1 MEIVFE
7 CGGVTGHRLFEDL
20 RLFAFV
26 QHFGEQPEVVP
37 LGFRVF
43 GQGEEMAA
51 DQQWLIT
58 LAFGQLEVAAM
69 TFEGAFGQMLAALA
83 VDEAARV
90 IVVFEVGQGV
100 ATVFA
105 FQGQA
110 RFFEVVVAT
119 GGAAGAGFQAQ
130 VEALDNRVA
139 GDHAGVLLIGHRGQF
154 REHRLVI
161 AENELVRVG
170 AVLEVEVNAFFLAQ
184 ALDEVQIRLVVLHA
198 VDAFRIDRTGL
209 EFVGVALDAVLFQHH
224 ADDFRHA
231 EVLEDA
237 LVDAVR
243 EVSQL
248 RAQRH
253 RITGQAFA
261 RVTLR
266 GAVDL
271 AMDAAAVRR
280 QLQEGHYSSMIRGAW
295 VDSYLQTQELL
306 GLKEGQG
313 VSSEDEADY
322 KAFEARL
329 QEQMANYRK
338 TMATDEDRSE
348 FALFEKYHDTYMQIQ
363 DAVLDLH
370 KRNLEADAIK
380 LFNEK
385 LTPAWYTGRMKLND
399 IIGENKVVADTAM
412 ANIDDAV
419 ATAKVSMVISL
430 LVAVLAA
437 GLCGLLLMRAIMA
450 PMNRIVTILDIMRTG
465 DLSSRLNLDR
475 KDEFGAVETGFN
487 DMMTE
492 LTSLVSQAQ
501 RSSVQVTTSVTE
513 IAATSKQQQATATE
527 TAATTTEIGA
537 TSREIAATSRDLVRT
552 MTEVSTAADQ
562 ASVLAGSG
570 QQGLARMEDTMHSV
584 MGAADLVNAKLAILN
599 EKAGN
604 INQVVVT
611 IVKVA
616 DQTNLLSL
624 NAAIEAEKAG
634 EYGRG
639 FAVVATEVRRLAD
652 QTAVATYDIEQMV
665 REIQSAVS
673 AGVMGMDK
681 FSEEVRRGMSEV
693 QQVGEQLSQIIH
705 QVQALAPR
713 VLMVNEGMQAQAT
726 GAEQINHALVQL
738 GDASS
743 QTVESL
749 RQASFAIDELSQV
762 AVGLRSGVSR
772 FKV

>member
-1 MEIVFE
+1 MKNW
-7 CGGVTGHRLFEDL
+7 TL
-20 RLFAFV
+20 RQRILASFAV
-26 QHFGEQPEVVP
+26 II
-37 LGFRVF
+37 
-43 GQGEEMAA
+43 A
-51 DQQWLIT
+51 I
-58 LAFGQLEVAAM
+58 
-69 TFEGAFGQMLAALA
+69 MLLM
-83 VDEAARV
+83 
-90 IVVFEVGQGV
+90 
-100 ATVFA
+100 
-105 FQGQA
+105 
-110 RFFEVVVAT
+110 VVVSYSRLLKIESS
-119 GGAAGAGFQAQ
+119 
-130 VEALDNRVA
+130 EAS
-139 GDHAGVLLIGHRGQF
+139 
-154 REHRLVI
+154 
-161 AENELVRVG
+161 VR
-170 AVLEVEVNAFFLAQ
+170 
-184 ALDEVQIRLVVLHA
+184 
-198 VDAFRIDRTGL
+198 
-209 EFVGVALDAVLFQHH
+209 
-224 ADDFRHA
+224 
-231 EVLEDA
+231 EDA
-237 LVDAVR
+237 LPG
-243 EVSQL
+243 L
-248 RAQRH
+248 Y
-253 RITGQAFA
+253 
-261 RVTLR
+261 
-266 GAVDL
+266 
-271 AMDAAAVRR
+271 
-280 QLQEGHYSSMIRGAW
+280 YSSMIRGAW
-295 VDSYLQTQELL
+295 SDSYLRIQAML
-306 GLKEGQG
+306 GLEEGRG
-313 VSSEDEADY
+313 FSAKDTADFDAYSS
-322 KAFEARL
+322 RL
-329 QEQMANYRK
+329 LEQMELYRG
-338 TMATDEDRSE
+338 TIADEEDRTE
-348 FALFEKYHDTYMQIQ
+348 YAAFQQAHDQYHRILA
-363 DAVLDLH
+363 AVIDLH
-370 KRNLEADAIK
+370 KRNQEADALK
-380 LFNEK
+380 MFNDE
-385 LTPAWYTGRMKLND
+385 LTPAWTQGRVKLSE
-399 IIGENKVVADTAM
+399 ILSHNKSVADRDIA
-412 ANIDDAV
+412 AIDNAV
-419 ATAKVSMVISL
+419 LTAKTIMGISL
-430 LVAVLAA
+430 LIAVLAA

-450 PMNRIVTILDIMRTG
+450 PMNRIVQILEVMRTG
-465 DLSSRLNLDR
+465 DLSGRLNLDR

-487 DMMTE
+487 DMMAE

-562 ASVLAGSG
+562 ASVAAGSG
-570 QQGLARMEDTMHSV
+570 QQGLARMEETMHSV

-681 FSEEVRRGMSEV
+681 FSEEVRRGMAEV

-762 AVGLRSGVSR
+762 AVGLRGGVSR

>member
-1 MEIVFE
+1 MKNW
-7 CGGVTGHRLFEDL
+7 TL
-20 RLFAFV
+20 RQRILASFAV
-26 QHFGEQPEVVP
+26 II
-37 LGFRVF
+37 
-43 GQGEEMAA
+43 A
-51 DQQWLIT
+51 I
-58 LAFGQLEVAAM
+58 
-69 TFEGAFGQMLAALA
+69 MLLM
-83 VDEAARV
+83 
-90 IVVFEVGQGV
+90 
-100 ATVFA
+100 
-105 FQGQA
+105 
-110 RFFEVVVAT
+110 VVVSYS
-119 GGAAGAGFQAQ
+119 
-130 VEALDNRVA
+130 R
-139 GDHAGVLLIGHRGQF
+139 LLKI
-154 REHRLVI
+154 
-161 AENELVRVG
+161 
-170 AVLEVEVNAFFLAQ
+170 
-184 ALDEVQIRLVVLHA
+184 
-198 VDAFRIDRTGL
+198 
-209 EFVGVALDAVLFQHH
+209 
-224 ADDFRHA
+224 
-231 EVLEDA
+231 
-237 LVDAVR
+237 
-243 EVSQL
+243 EVSQE
-248 RAQRH
+248 
-253 RITGQAFA
+253 
-261 RVTLR
+261 
-266 GAVDL
+266 
-271 AMDAAAVRR
+271 AVRDDAVPGVY
-280 QLQEGHYSSMIRGAW
+280 LSSMIRSAW
-295 VDSYLQTQELL
+295 VDSYLQTIDII
-306 GLKEGQG
+306 GLR
-313 VSSEDEADY
+313 EDKTFTNTDKNDY
-322 KAFEARL
+322 KAFEARIE
-329 QEQMANYRK
+329 QQMANYEK
-338 TMATDEDRSE
+338 TVHSQADRME
-348 FALFEKYHDTYMQIQ
+348 FDNFKAAHINYNKILEQ
-363 DAVLDLH
+363 VLDRVQNNDLPAA
-370 KRNLEADAIK
+370 REMLE
-380 LFNEK
+380 EQ
-385 LTPAWYTGRMKLND
+385 LTPIWTEGRMKLND
-399 IIGENKVVADTAM
+399 IITENKNVSDRATA
-412 ANIDDAV
+412 AIDDAV
-419 ATAKVSMVISL
+419 LSAKISMGVSLII
-430 LVAVLAA
+430 AILAA

-450 PMNRIVTILDIMRTG
+450 PMQRIVEILDTMRTG
-465 DLSSRLNLDR
+465 DLSKRLNLER

-492 LTSLVSQAQ
+492 LTALVSQAQ

-537 TSREIAATSRDLVRT
+537 TSREIAATSKDLVRT

-562 ASVLAGSG
+562 ASVAAGSG
-570 QQGLARMEDTMHSV
+570 QQGLARMEETMHSV

-681 FSEEVRRGMSEV
+681 FSEEVRRGMFEV

>member
-1 MEIVFE
+1 MKNW
-7 CGGVTGHRLFEDL
+7 TL
-20 RLFAFV
+20 RQRILASFAV
-26 QHFGEQPEVVP
+26 II
-37 LGFRVF
+37 
-43 GQGEEMAA
+43 A
-51 DQQWLIT
+51 I
-58 LAFGQLEVAAM
+58 
-69 TFEGAFGQMLAALA
+69 MLLM
-83 VDEAARV
+83 
-90 IVVFEVGQGV
+90 
-100 ATVFA
+100 
-105 FQGQA
+105 
-110 RFFEVVVAT
+110 VVVSYSRLLKI
-119 GGAAGAGFQAQ
+119 
-130 VEALDNRVA
+130 EASESSVRDDA
-139 GDHAGVLLIGHRGQF
+139 IPGVY
-154 REHRLVI
+154 
-161 AENELVRVG
+161 
-170 AVLEVEVNAFFLAQ
+170 
-184 ALDEVQIRLVVLHA
+184 
-198 VDAFRIDRTGL
+198 
-209 EFVGVALDAVLFQHH
+209 
-224 ADDFRHA
+224 
-231 EVLEDA
+231 
-237 LVDAVR
+237 
-243 EVSQL
+243 
-248 RAQRH
+248 
-253 RITGQAFA
+253 
-261 RVTLR
+261 
-266 GAVDL
+266 
-271 AMDAAAVRR
+271 
-280 QLQEGHYSSMIRGAW
+280 YSSMIRGAW

-313 VSSEDEADY
+313 ISSEDAADY
-322 KAFEARL
+322 KAFESRL
-329 QEQMANYRK
+329 QEQMANYRG
-338 TMATDEDRSE
+338 TVVTDEDKLE
-348 FALFEKYHDTYMQIQ
+348 FAAFEKYHDAYLKIQ

-370 KRNLEADAIK
+370 KRNLEADAVK
-380 LFNEK
+380 LFHEQ
-385 LTPAWYTGRMKLND
+385 LTPTWYSGRMKLND
-399 IIGENKVVADTAM
+399 IIGENKKVADKAM
-412 ANIDDAV
+412 ANIDEAV
-419 ATAKVSMVISL
+419 AAAKVSMFVSL

-437 GLCGLLLMRAIMA
+437 GFCGLLLMRAIMA
-450 PMNRIVTILDIMRTG
+450 PMNRIVQILDIMRTG

-681 FSEEVRRGMSEV
+681 FSEEVRRGMAEV

>member
-1 MEIVFE
+1 MKNW
-7 CGGVTGHRLFEDL
+7 TL
-20 RLFAFV
+20 RQRILASFAV
-26 QHFGEQPEVVP
+26 II
-37 LGFRVF
+37 
-43 GQGEEMAA
+43 A
-51 DQQWLIT
+51 I
-58 LAFGQLEVAAM
+58 
-69 TFEGAFGQMLAALA
+69 MLLM
-83 VDEAARV
+83 
-90 IVVFEVGQGV
+90 
-100 ATVFA
+100 
-105 FQGQA
+105 
-110 RFFEVVVAT
+110 VVASYSRLLSIQT
-119 GGAAGAGFQAQ
+119 SEET
-130 VEALDNRVA
+130 VRNDSIP
-139 GDHAGVLLIGHRGQF
+139 GVY
-154 REHRLVI
+154 
-161 AENELVRVG
+161 
-170 AVLEVEVNAFFLAQ
+170 
-184 ALDEVQIRLVVLHA
+184 
-198 VDAFRIDRTGL
+198 
-209 EFVGVALDAVLFQHH
+209 
-224 ADDFRHA
+224 
-231 EVLEDA
+231 
-237 LVDAVR
+237 
-243 EVSQL
+243 
-248 RAQRH
+248 
-253 RITGQAFA
+253 
-261 RVTLR
+261 
-266 GAVDL
+266 
-271 AMDAAAVRR
+271 
-280 QLQEGHYSSMIRGAW
+280 YSSMIRSAW
-295 VDSYLQTQELL
+295 VDSYVLTLQLVGSATQRDLTNEDRKLYASYEDRLNREL
-306 GLKEGQG
+306 
-313 VSSEDEADY
+313 D
-322 KAFEARL
+322 
-329 QEQMANYRK
+329 NYR
-338 TMATDEDRSE
+338 TTIFDDEDRAA
-348 FALFEKYHDTYMQIQ
+348 FDQFERIHVQYAK
-363 DAVLDLH
+363 VLADV
-370 KRNLEADAIK
+370 LERYQAKKTEQADAM
-380 LFNEK
+380 
-385 LTPAWYTGRMKLND
+385 LTEHLAPLWAEGRKQLNT
-399 IIGENKVVADTAM
+399 IIETNRTA
-412 ANIDDAV
+412 ANQASETIAHAV
-419 ATAKVSMVISL
+419 MTAKVSMLISL
-430 LVAVLAA
+430 AIAVLAA
-437 GLCGLLLMRAIMA
+437 ALCGYLLLQAIMS
-450 PMNRIVTILDIMRTG
+450 PMQRIVSILETMRSG
-465 DLSSRLNLDR
+465 DLSLRLNLER

-552 MTEVSTAADQ
+552 MTEVTSAADQ
-562 ASVLAGSG
+562 ASILAGSG
-570 QQGLARMEDTMHSV
+570 QQGLARMEETMHQV

-693 QQVGEQLSQIIH
+693 TQVGEQLSQIIH

-726 GAEQINHALVQL
+726 GAEQINQALVQL

>member
-1 MEIVFE
+1 MKNWTLRQRILASFAVIIAIMLLM
-7 CGGVTGHRLFEDL
+7 VVVSYSRLLKIE
-20 RLFAFV
+20 A
-26 QHFGEQPEVVP
+26 
-37 LGFRVF
+37 
-43 GQGEEMAA
+43 GEERM
-51 DQQWLIT
+51 
-58 LAFGQLEVAAM
+58 
-69 TFEGAFGQMLAALA
+69 
-83 VDEAARV
+83 R
-90 IVVFEVGQGV
+90 
-100 ATVFA
+100 
-105 FQGQA
+105 
-110 RFFEVVVAT
+110 
-119 GGAAGAGFQAQ
+119 
-130 VEALDNRVA
+130 N
-139 GDHAGVLLIGHRGQF
+139 
-154 REHRLVI
+154 
-161 AENELVRVG
+161 
-170 AVLEVEVNAFFLAQ
+170 
-184 ALDEVQIRLVVLHA
+184 
-198 VDAFRIDRTGL
+198 
-209 EFVGVALDAVLFQHH
+209 DAVPGVYF
-224 ADDFRHA
+224 
-231 EVLEDA
+231 
-237 LVDAVR
+237 
-243 EVSQL
+243 
-248 RAQRH
+248 
-253 RITGQAFA
+253 
-261 RVTLR
+261 
-266 GAVDL
+266 
-271 AMDAAAVRR
+271 
-280 QLQEGHYSSMIRGAW
+280 SSMIRSAW
-295 VDSYLQTQELL
+295 VDSYIQTQEII
-306 GLKEGQG
+306 GLKQNQDI
-313 VSSEDEADY
+313 SAEDVADFKSFEQHLVTQMGNY
-322 KAFEARL
+322 KQTINSREDQNEFDAFEKDHQDFNR
-329 QEQMANYRK
+329 
-338 TMATDEDRSE
+338 
-348 FALFEKYHDTYMQIQ
+348 IQ
-363 DAVLDLH
+363 AAVLDLH
-370 KRNLEADAIK
+370 QRKQEAEAIR
-380 LFNEK
+380 LFNEQ
-385 LTPAWYTGRMKLND
+385 LTPAWTKGRLKLND
-399 IIGENKVVADTAM
+399 IISENKAVADSATA
-412 ANIDDAV
+412 AIDDAV
-419 ATAKVSMVISL
+419 AAAKVSMGVSL
-430 LVAVLAA
+430 LLAVLAA

-450 PMNRIVTILDIMRTG
+450 PMNRIVEILEVMRTG
-465 DLSSRLNLDR
+465 DLSGRLNLER

-492 LTSLVSQAQ
+492 LTALVSQAQ

-552 MTEVSTAADQ
+552 MTEVSSAADQ

-681 FSEEVRRGMSEV
+681 FSEEVRRGMAEV

>member
-1 MEIVFE
+1 MKNW
-7 CGGVTGHRLFEDL
+7 TL
-20 RLFAFV
+20 RQRILASFAV
-26 QHFGEQPEVVP
+26 II
-37 LGFRVF
+37 
-43 GQGEEMAA
+43 A
-51 DQQWLIT
+51 I
-58 LAFGQLEVAAM
+58 
-69 TFEGAFGQMLAALA
+69 MLLM
-83 VDEAARV
+83 
-90 IVVFEVGQGV
+90 
-100 ATVFA
+100 
-105 FQGQA
+105 
-110 RFFEVVVAT
+110 VVVSYSRLLKIESS
-119 GGAAGAGFQAQ
+119 
-130 VEALDNRVA
+130 EAS
-139 GDHAGVLLIGHRGQF
+139 
-154 REHRLVI
+154 
-161 AENELVRVG
+161 VR
-170 AVLEVEVNAFFLAQ
+170 
-184 ALDEVQIRLVVLHA
+184 
-198 VDAFRIDRTGL
+198 
-209 EFVGVALDAVLFQHH
+209 
-224 ADDFRHA
+224 
-231 EVLEDA
+231 EDA
-237 LVDAVR
+237 LPG
-243 EVSQL
+243 L
-248 RAQRH
+248 Y
-253 RITGQAFA
+253 
-261 RVTLR
+261 
-266 GAVDL
+266 
-271 AMDAAAVRR
+271 
-280 QLQEGHYSSMIRGAW
+280 YSSMIRGAW
-295 VDSYLQTQELL
+295 SDSYLRIQAML
-306 GLKEGQG
+306 GLEEGQG
-313 VSSEDEADY
+313 FKAEDAENFRAYAARLKEQMDLYRGTIADEEDKVEY
-322 KAFEARL
+322 AAFE
-329 QEQMANYRK
+329 K
-338 TMATDEDRSE
+338 IHED
-348 FALFEKYHDTYMQIQ
+348 YHRILA
-363 DAVLDLH
+363 AVIELH
-370 KRNLEADAIK
+370 KRNQNAEAIS
-380 LFNEK
+380 LFNGE
-385 LTPAWYTGRMKLND
+385 LTPAWTAGRMKVNEILRH
-399 IIGENKVVADTAM
+399 NKSVADADI
-412 ANIDDAV
+412 AAIDDAV
-419 ATAKVSMVISL
+419 VTAKVIMGISL

-437 GLCGLLLMRAIMA
+437 ALCGLLLMRAIMA
-450 PMNRIVTILDIMRTG
+450 PMNRIVRILEIMRTG
-465 DLSSRLNLDR
+465 DLSSRLNLER

-562 ASVLAGSG
+562 ASVAAGSG
-570 QQGLARMEDTMHSV
+570 QQGLARMEETMHSV

>member
-1 MEIVFE
+1 VKNW
-7 CGGVTGHRLFEDL
+7 TL
-20 RLFAFV
+20 RQRILASFAV
-26 QHFGEQPEVVP
+26 II
-37 LGFRVF
+37 
-43 GQGEEMAA
+43 A
-51 DQQWLIT
+51 I
-58 LAFGQLEVAAM
+58 
-69 TFEGAFGQMLAALA
+69 MLLM
-83 VDEAARV
+83 
-90 IVVFEVGQGV
+90 
-100 ATVFA
+100 
-105 FQGQA
+105 
-110 RFFEVVVAT
+110 VVVSYSRLLKIET
-119 GGAAGAGFQAQ
+119 S
-130 VEALDNRVA
+130 EAS
-139 GDHAGVLLIGHRGQF
+139 
-154 REHRLVI
+154 
-161 AENELVRVG
+161 VR
-170 AVLEVEVNAFFLAQ
+170 
-184 ALDEVQIRLVVLHA
+184 
-198 VDAFRIDRTGL
+198 
-209 EFVGVALDAVLFQHH
+209 
-224 ADDFRHA
+224 
-231 EVLEDA
+231 EDA
-237 LVDAVR
+237 LPG
-243 EVSQL
+243 L
-248 RAQRH
+248 Y
-253 RITGQAFA
+253 
-261 RVTLR
+261 
-266 GAVDL
+266 
-271 AMDAAAVRR
+271 
-280 QLQEGHYSSMIRGAW
+280 YSSMVRSAW
-295 VDSYLQTQELL
+295 VDTYLRTQEVL
-306 GLKEGQG
+306 GFKEGQG
-313 VSSEDEADY
+313 FSAEEAENF
-322 KAFEARL
+322 KNFEVRL
-329 QEQMANYRK
+329 QEQMSNYQG
-338 TMATDEDRSE
+338 TITTDEDKVE
-348 FALFEKYHDTYMQIQ
+348 YAVFEKLHGDYIKVLA
-363 DAVLDLH
+363 AVVDLH
-370 KRNLEADAIK
+370 KRNQETEAIK
-380 LFNEK
+380 MFNEQ
-385 LTPAWYTGRMKLND
+385 LTPAWTAGRVKLND
-399 IIGENKVVADTAM
+399 IIRENKAVADQEI
-412 ANIDDAV
+412 ANIDNAV
-419 ATAKVSMVISL
+419 DTAKVIMGISL

-450 PMNRIVTILDIMRTG
+450 PMNRIVQILEIMRTG

-570 QQGLARMEDTMHSV
+570 QQGLARMEETMHSV

-762 AVGLRSGVSR
+762 AVGLRGGVSR

>member
-1 MEIVFE
+1 MKNW
-7 CGGVTGHRLFEDL
+7 TL
-20 RLFAFV
+20 RQRILASFAV
-26 QHFGEQPEVVP
+26 II
-37 LGFRVF
+37 
-43 GQGEEMAA
+43 A
-51 DQQWLIT
+51 I
-58 LAFGQLEVAAM
+58 
-69 TFEGAFGQMLAALA
+69 MLLM
-83 VDEAARV
+83 
-90 IVVFEVGQGV
+90 
-100 ATVFA
+100 
-105 FQGQA
+105 
-110 RFFEVVVAT
+110 VVVSYSRLLKI
-119 GGAAGAGFQAQ
+119 
-130 VEALDNRVA
+130 EASEA
-139 GDHAGVLLIGHRGQF
+139 S
-154 REHRLVI
+154 
-161 AENELVRVG
+161 VR
-170 AVLEVEVNAFFLAQ
+170 
-184 ALDEVQIRLVVLHA
+184 D
-198 VDAFRIDRTGL
+198 
-209 EFVGVALDAVLFQHH
+209 
-224 ADDFRHA
+224 
-231 EVLEDA
+231 DA
-237 LVDAVR
+237 LPGVY
-243 EVSQL
+243 
-248 RAQRH
+248 
-253 RITGQAFA
+253 
-261 RVTLR
+261 
-266 GAVDL
+266 
-271 AMDAAAVRR
+271 
-280 QLQEGHYSSMIRGAW
+280 YSSTIRGAW
-295 VDSYLQTQELL
+295 VDSFLQTQEML

-313 VSSEDEADY
+313 ISAEDAADF
-322 KAFEARL
+322 KSFEARV
-329 QEQMANYRK
+329 QEAMSNYRA
-338 TMATDEDRSE
+338 TVTTDEDKVE
-348 FALFEKYHDTYMQIQ
+348 FAVFEKLHEDYGKILA
-363 DAVLDLH
+363 AVLDLH
-370 KRNLEADAIK
+370 KRNQETEAIK
-380 LFNEK
+380 LFNEQ
-385 LTPAWYTGRMKLND
+385 LTPAWTAGRMKLND
-399 IIGENKVVADTAM
+399 ILRENKAVADKDIAI
-412 ANIDDAV
+412 IDDAV
-419 ATAKVSMVISL
+419 VTAKVIMGISL

-450 PMNRIVTILDIMRTG
+450 PMNRIVQILEIMRTG
-465 DLSSRLNLDR
+465 DLSSRLNLER

-487 DMMTE
+487 DMMAE

-562 ASVLAGSG
+562 ASVAAGSG
-570 QQGLARMEDTMHSV
+570 QQGLARMEETMHSV

>member
-1 MEIVFE
+1 M
-7 CGGVTGHRLFEDL
+7 
-20 RLFAFV
+20 
-26 QHFGEQPEVVP
+26 
-37 LGFRVF
+37 RVF
-43 GQGEEMAA
+43 NEE
-51 DQQWLIT
+51 
-58 LAFGQLEVAAM
+58 
-69 TFEGAFGQMLAALA
+69 
-83 VDEAARV
+83 
-90 IVVFEVGQGV
+90 
-100 ATVFA
+100 
-105 FQGQA
+105 
-110 RFFEVVVAT
+110 
-119 GGAAGAGFQAQ
+119 
-130 VEALDNRVA
+130 
-139 GDHAGVLLIGHRGQF
+139 
-154 REHRLVI
+154 
-161 AENELVRVG
+161 
-170 AVLEVEVNAFFLAQ
+170 
-184 ALDEVQIRLVVLHA
+184 
-198 VDAFRIDRTGL
+198 
-209 EFVGVALDAVLFQHH
+209 
-224 ADDFRHA
+224 
-231 EVLEDA
+231 
-237 LVDAVR
+237 
-243 EVSQL
+243 
-248 RAQRH
+248 
-253 RITGQAFA
+253 
-261 RVTLR
+261 
-266 GAVDL
+266 
-271 AMDAAAVRR
+271 
-280 QLQEGHYSSMIRGAW
+280 
-295 VDSYLQTQELL
+295 
-306 GLKEGQG
+306 
-313 VSSEDEADY
+313 
-322 KAFEARL
+322 
-329 QEQMANYRK
+329 
-338 TMATDEDRSE
+338 
-348 FALFEKYHDTYMQIQ
+348 
-363 DAVLDLH
+363 
-370 KRNLEADAIK
+370 
-380 LFNEK
+380 
-385 LTPAWYTGRMKLND
+385 LTPAWTAGRMKLSD
-399 IIGENKVVADTAM
+399 ILRHNKAVADQDVA
-412 ANIDDAV
+412 AIDDAV
-419 ATAKVSMVISL
+419 LTAKGIMGISL
-430 LVAVLAA
+430 VLAVLAA

-450 PMNRIVTILDIMRTG
+450 PMNRIVQILEIMRTG
-465 DLSSRLNLDR
+465 DLSSRLNLER

-492 LTSLVSQAQ
+492 LTALVSQAQ

-562 ASVLAGSG
+562 ASVAAGSG
-570 QQGLARMEDTMHSV
+570 QQGLARMEETMHSV

-681 FSEEVRRGMSEV
+681 FSEEVRRGMFEV